1 MFNHCSK
8 TAPISAW
15 ASMNI
20 TIRARSFS
28 TMNHTAD
35 LLSACAGSACDSRQN
50 QWGAV
55 DISMSTLLWGM
66 LWEALTV
73 NIGVNGISL
82 PPDVGLNGDGTLFTV
97 DLNLMVALM
106 VTSVGSA

>member
-1 MFNHCSK
+1 
-8 TAPISAW
+8 
-15 ASMNI
+15 MNI
-20 TIRARSFS
+20 TIRARSFC

-82 PPDVGLNGDGTLFTV
+82 SSRCGLEWRWHVIHSGFKSDGRFNGDKCGLGMTKDNV
-97 DLNLMVALM
+97 MK
-106 VTSVGSA
+106 

>member
-1 MFNHCSK
+1 
-8 TAPISAW
+8 
-15 ASMNI
+15 
-20 TIRARSFS
+20 
-28 TMNHTAD
+28 
-35 LLSACAGSACDSRQN
+35 
-50 QWGAV
+50 
-55 DISMSTLLWGM
+55 MSTLLWGM

-97 DLNLMVALM
+97 DLNLMAALM